1 MDAPPS
7 FPRRTS
13 TSRSPFVVD
22 FDDLDRGLLHALQVD
37 GRAPFRRIAEV
48 LGVSDQTVA
57 RRYARLRSGQ
67 SLRVIGVSD
76 PAVVGDDQWMVR
88 ARCAP
93 DAAPEIADALARRP
107 DTSWISLNSGGT
119 EIACSLRA
127 ADAVA
132 AGEMLLARLPRT
144 PRVLDVDAQQV
155 LHVFYGGAHEPF
167 TKLGP
172 LDDAQVARLTEHLPD
187 TAPPPRLD
195 DVDRRLLRLLRA
207 DGRTAV
213 EDLARGCG
221 TSASTVRRRL
231 HDLRAGGLL
240 FLDVDVAPDAGDV
253 RMRTMLYLSVLP
265 ADLDAAG
272 RELARHTEVPFAAA
286 TTGRTNVFAS
296 VASPDAPSLYRYL
309 TTKVAALPGVQG
321 VETAPVIRTVKAADT
336 HYRAR

>member
-1 MDAPPS
+1 VA
-7 FPRRTS
+7 
-13 TSRSPFVVD
+13 VE
-22 FDDLDRGLLHALQVD
+22 FDDLDRALHHALQVD

-57 RRYARLRSGQ
+57 RRYARLRSTQ
-67 SLRVIGVSD
+67 ALRVIGFSD
-76 PAVVGDDQWMVR
+76 PAAVGDDQWLVR

-127 ADAVA
+127 RDSAA

-144 PRVLDVDAQQV
+144 PRVLDVSAHQV

-172 LDDAQVARLTEHLPD
+172 LDDAQVARLAEHLPEP
-187 TAPPPRLD
+187 APAPRLD
-195 DVDRRLLRLLRA
+195 DVDRRILRLLRE
-207 DGRTAV
+207 DGRASV
-213 EDLARGCG
+213 EDLARDCG
-221 TSASTVRRRL
+221 SSASTVRRRL

-240 FLDVDVAPDAGDV
+240 YLDVDLSPESHDFP
-253 RMRTMLYLSVLP
+253 MRTMLYLSVLP

-272 RELARHTEVPFAAA
+272 RALAAHPEVPFAAA
-286 TTGRTNVFAS
+286 TTGRTNVYAS

-309 TTKVAALPGVQG
+309 TTRVAALPGVQG
-321 VETAPVIRTVKAADT
+321 VETAPVIRTVKAAGT
-336 HYRAR
+336 HYPAR

>member
-1 MDAPPS
+1 M
-7 FPRRTS
+7 
-13 TSRSPFVVD
+13 VE
-22 FDDLDRGLLHALQVD
+22 FDGLDRGLLHALQVD
-37 GRAPFRRIAEV
+37 GRAPFRRIGEV

-57 RRYARLRSGQ
+57 RRYARLRSVQ
-67 SLRVIGVSD
+67 ALRVIGVSD
-76 PAVVGDDQWMVR
+76 PAVVGDDQWMLR

-93 DAAPEIADALARRP
+93 DAAPQIADALARRP

-127 ADAVA
+127 RDTVA

-144 PRVLDVDAQQV
+144 PRVLDVSAHQV

-167 TKLGP
+167 TKQGP
-172 LDDAQVARLTEHLPD
+172 LDDAQVARLIEHLPAA
-187 TAPPPRLD
+187 APPPRLD
-195 DVDRRLLRLLRA
+195 DVDRRILRLLRA

-213 EDLARGCG
+213 EDLARECG

-240 FLDVDVAPDAGDV
+240 YLDVDVSPEAHDLP
-253 RMRTMLYLSVLP
+253 MRTMLYLTVLP

-272 RELARHTEVPFAAA
+272 RALGGHAEVPFAAA
-286 TTGRTNVFAS
+286 TTGRTNVYAT
-296 VASPDAPSLYRYL
+296 VASPDAPALYRYL

-336 HYRAR
+336 HYV

>member
-1 MDAPPS
+1 
-7 FPRRTS
+7 
-13 TSRSPFVVD
+13 VVVE
-22 FDDLDRGLLHALQVD
+22 FDDLDRALHHALQVD

-57 RRYARLRSGQ
+57 RRYARLRSTQ
-67 SLRVIGVSD
+67 ALRVIGFSD
-76 PAVVGDDQWMVR
+76 PAAVGDDQWLVR

-127 ADAVA
+127 RDSAA

-144 PRVLDVDAQQV
+144 PRVLDVSAHQV

-172 LDDAQVARLTEHLPD
+172 LDDAQVARLAEHLPD
-187 TAPPPRLD
+187 PAPAPRLD
-195 DVDRRLLRLLRA
+195 DVDRRILRLLRE
-207 DGRTAV
+207 DGRASV
-213 EDLARGCG
+213 EDLARDCG
-221 TSASTVRRRL
+221 SSASTVRRRL

-240 FLDVDVAPDAGDV
+240 YLDVDLSPESHDFP
-253 RMRTMLYLSVLP
+253 MRTMLYLSVLP

-272 RELARHTEVPFAAA
+272 RALAAHPEVPFAAA
-286 TTGRTNVFAS
+286 TTGRTNVYAS

-309 TTKVAALPGVQG
+309 TTRVAALPGVQG
-321 VETAPVIRTVKAADT
+321 VETAPVIRTVKAAGT
-336 HYRAR
+336 HYPAR